1 VVGAERTAALT
12 LSYQNWGYFLC
23 YELQL
28 TQTMA
33 KTPLHVIAKRPNTF
47 GMKDKEREKR
57 KRILKMCVQKLRD
70 IDDPETVLCRA
81 VLINNTFKTLKYA
94 QRRLL
99 KKSEVKR
106 RAVHETAYDNEA
118 DIEGDENST
127 SDEEVTV
134 KKPDDSVTS
143 LSEANVPSCQNS
155 FENSDIDELTS
166 HCDINSYNAESI
178 VHSLAMPPLLSP
190 QIEDM
195 TNCSFY
201 DSFGSELSHSE
212 SSHEKEKHDASFDLD
227 NNDVAT
233 SIKLTVMKTDL
244 CDVVSESNRNN
255 CETTQSFDFC
265 QKSEFQSCVPNE
277 IGNSLLIDNLL
288 TEIGQA

>member
-1 VVGAERTAALT
+1 
-12 LSYQNWGYFLC
+12 
-23 YELQL
+23 
-28 TQTMA
+28 MA
-33 KTPLHVIAKRPNTF
+33 KTALHVIAKGPGAF
-47 GMKDKEREKR
+47 GLKDKEREKR
-57 KRILKMCVQKLRD
+57 KKILKMCVQKLRD

-94 QRRLL
+94 QRRVL

-106 RAVHETAYDNEA
+106 RPVHENTYNE
-118 DIEGDENST
+118 EEVENSN
-127 SDEEVTV
+127 SDEEVTTKENV
-134 KKPDDSVTS
+134 KSMPLLDEASVPN
-143 LSEANVPSCQNS
+143 SEPS
-155 FENSDIDELTS
+155 FENSDIDELPS
-166 HCDINSYNAESI
+166 HCDISSYNAESI
-178 VHSLAMPPLLSP
+178 VHSLVMPPLLSP

-201 DSFGSELSHSE
+201 DSFGSDLSHSE
-212 SSHEKEKHDASFDLD
+212 PSHENQPDEGHFDLD

-244 CDVVSESNRNN
+244 CDVVTDSNRNK
-255 CETTQSFDFC
+255 CETQDMLGFC
-265 QKSEFQSCVPNE
+265 QKSEFQSCVSND

>member
-1 VVGAERTAALT
+1 
-12 LSYQNWGYFLC
+12 
-23 YELQL
+23 
-28 TQTMA
+28 MA
-33 KTPLHVIAKRPNTF
+33 KSALHVIAKRPSAF
-47 GMKDKEREKR
+47 GLKDKEREKR

-106 RAVHETAYDNEA
+106 RAVHDSAYDNEA
-118 DIEGDENST
+118 DVEGDENSN
-127 SDEEVTV
+127 SDEEVTM
-134 KKPDDSVTS
+134 KQNVTS
-143 LSEANVPSCQNS
+143 MPTLDEANVPSS
-155 FENSDIDELTS
+155 ENTYENNDIDELTS

-178 VHSLAMPPLLSP
+178 VHSLVMPPLLSP

-201 DSFGSELSHSE
+201 DSFGSDLSNSE
-212 SSHEKEKHDASFDLD
+212 SSHDNQTDDGPFDLD
-227 NNDVAT
+227 NNDVAA

-244 CDVVSESNRNN
+244 CDVVTESNRNK
-255 CETTQSFDFC
+255 CETSQMLEFC
-265 QKSEFQSCVPNE
+265 QKSEFQSCVPND

>member
-1 VVGAERTAALT
+1 
-12 LSYQNWGYFLC
+12 LSDSFGTKDPVILPAPA
-23 YELQL
+23 
-28 TQTMA
+28 MA
-33 KTPLHVIAKRPNTF
+33 KTALHVIAKAPGAF
-47 GMKDKEREKR
+47 GFKDKEREKR
-57 KRILKMCVQKLRD
+57 KKILKMCVQKLRD

-94 QRRLL
+94 QRRML

-106 RAVHETAYDNEA
+106 RPVHERTYNEE
-118 DIEGDENST
+118 DVEGDENSN
-127 SDEEVTV
+127 SDEEVTT
-134 KKPDDSVTS
+134 KENINSMPS
-143 LSEANVPSCQNS
+143 LDEANVPTSESNYDNS
-155 FENSDIDELTS
+155 ELDELPS
-166 HCDINSYNAESI
+166 HCDISSYNAESI

-201 DSFGSELSHSE
+201 DTFGSDISPSE
-212 SSHEKEKHDASFDLD
+212 PTHDNQTDEGQFDLD
-227 NNDVAT
+227 NSDVAA

-244 CDVVSESNRNN
+244 CDVVTESNRNK
-255 CETTQSFDFC
+255 CEPPQMLDFC
-265 QKSEFQSCVPNE
+265 QKSEFQSCVSNE

>member
-1 VVGAERTAALT
+1 
-12 LSYQNWGYFLC
+12 
-23 YELQL
+23 
-28 TQTMA
+28 MA
-33 KTPLHVIAKRPNTF
+33 KTALHVIAKRPGTF
-47 GMKDKEREKR
+47 GLKDKEREKR

-106 RAVHETAYDNEA
+106 RAVHESSYENDEDA
-118 DIEGDENST
+118 DADENSN
-127 SDEEVTV
+127 SDDEVTTKNNV
-134 KKPDDSVTS
+134 NSMPTLD
-143 LSEANVPSCQNS
+143 EANVPSSENA
-155 FENSDIDELTS
+155 FDNSDIEDITN

-178 VHSLAMPPLLSP
+178 VHSLVMPPLLSP

-201 DSFGSELSHSE
+201 DSFGSDLTQTE
-212 SSHEKEKHDASFDLD
+212 SSHDAHTDDGPFDLD

-233 SIKLTVMKTDL
+233 SLKLTVMKTDL
-244 CDVVSESNRNN
+244 CDVVTESNRNK
-255 CETTQSFDFC
+255 CETPHTFEFC
-265 QKSEFQSCVPNE
+265 QKSEFQSCVQND

-288 TEIGQA
+288 TEIVQA

>member
-1 VVGAERTAALT
+1 
-12 LSYQNWGYFLC
+12 
-23 YELQL
+23 
-28 TQTMA
+28 MA
-33 KTPLHVIAKRPNTF
+33 KTALHVIAKGPGAF

-57 KRILKMCVQKLRD
+57 KKILKMCVQKLRD

-94 QRRLL
+94 QRRML

-106 RAVHETAYDNEA
+106 RAVHERSYNEE
-118 DIEGDENST
+118 DVEGDENSN
-127 SDEEVTV
+127 SDEEVTT
-134 KKPDDSVTS
+134 KENINSMAS
-143 LSEANVPSCQNS
+143 LDEANVPTSDNS
-155 FENSDIDELTS
+155 FDNNELDGLPS
-166 HCDINSYNAESI
+166 HCDISSYNAESI

-201 DSFGSELSHSE
+201 DTFGSDINHSE
-212 SSHEKEKHDASFDLD
+212 ATHDNQTDEGQFDLD
-227 NNDVAT
+227 NSDVAA

-244 CDVVSESNRNN
+244 CDVVTDSNRNK
-255 CETTQSFDFC
+255 CESPQMLDFC
-265 QKSEFQSCVPNE
+265 QKSEFQSCVSND

>member
-1 VVGAERTAALT
+1 MTR
-12 LSYQNWGYFLC
+12 SYPDCEDCDYICVSRVRVNTHN
-23 YELQL
+23 
-28 TQTMA
+28 TQDMA
-33 KTPLHVIAKRPNTF
+33 KTALHVIGKRPGAF
-47 GMKDKEREKR
+47 GLKDKEREKR

-106 RAVHETAYDNEA
+106 RAVHEDRYENEA
-118 DIEGDENST
+118 DENSN
-127 SDEEVTV
+127 SDDEVTTN
-134 KKPDDSVTS
+134 KKVNSMPLLD
-143 LSEANVPSCQNS
+143 EANVPSSENA
-155 FENSDIDELTS
+155 FDNSDIEDITN

-178 VHSLAMPPLLSP
+178 VHSLVMPPLLSP

-201 DSFGSELSHSE
+201 DSFGTDLTHTE
-212 SSHEKEKHDASFDLD
+212 SSHDTLNDDEPFDLD
-227 NNDVAT
+227 NNDVAA
-233 SIKLTVMKTDL
+233 SLKLTVMKTDL
-244 CDVVSESNRNN
+244 CDVVTESNRNK
-255 CETTQSFDFC
+255 CETPQTFEFC
-265 QKSEFQSCVPNE
+265 QKSECQSCGQND

-288 TEIGQA
+288 TEIVQA